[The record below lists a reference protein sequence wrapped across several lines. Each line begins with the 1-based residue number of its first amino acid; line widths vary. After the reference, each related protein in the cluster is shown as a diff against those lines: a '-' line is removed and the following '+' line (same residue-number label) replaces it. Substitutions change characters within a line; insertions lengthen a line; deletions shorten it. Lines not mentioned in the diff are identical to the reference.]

1 MDERHWWISG
11 KVQQAVDNVSEESS
25 AALEAFILEA
35 DNLQLVNRFLQDGG
49 HQAIFFLVEANDKIN
64 PSTWKFQVK
73 SDLQSLESVNRKT
86 SFPTLLYFLR
96 LEINHDV
103 DAGLMEKEILCGEI
117 KENPV
122 ESLRCLLNDL
132 YIPLLRAQKEWGSC
146 SQENVA
152 SFLSGLEKYVSSID
166 EAATVT
172 NLEKH
177 HITILKRPQ
186 NIISPDF
193 LLQRS
198 AVLDPEIVG
207 ENETLISEWIKTIDQ
222 VLMEAVDE
230 RVLDIT
236 TSPLTELDR
245 WHHRQKILGLIIEQL
260 RGKECKSVIGIMIS
274 TKSRLLKRWKAVDIS
289 ITEAMNATKD
299 RVKYLEALH
308 RHFNALNTD
317 NDPENLINGI
327 LPGFFN
333 SIQQMEILSQHFSKN
348 GYLGLLLTKVSN
360 QLALNSKSFLK
371 EIISTEDSNDRLWK
385 VIKEEIMKDLKEKV
399 SMSGVR
405 EERILKKEKLKIKM
419 LKIDSGFYE
428 RIQACLAVCTCFQ
441 EEVQRLREWLLG
453 AHGLQR
459 YSSVSSVSTAP
470 GRLSSLQTSKT
481 NKTNVRVTVSVPS
494 SSDQQYDYQSSG
506 VAITDDVTI
515 MYHLEA
521 LSVKLKQT
529 LDIMDKLQQYNI
541 LSKQTEGLRKPA
553 PEDLMEDEDVESGS
567 IFDSVLLDDPRDS
580 DAQTEPSSYQP
591 QILRQITSTPGKLQT
606 LIEEDEQQMF
616 VKDSST
622 LNIPSVKCQDS
633 STKSALDLRNDQLS
647 PNMEEDREI
656 GLTNEEKHML
666 ANLYN
671 REDVDA
677 DDCTLSSV
685 LLEKLEQMIVL
696 LTQYLDADIL
706 LDTER
711 RDHDPFEEGYSEFLV
726 MNQQAEKYISVYIQA
741 LFLRQIPCKDALS
754 IIQRFSIVSHRQGI
768 QHIVN
773 ECYVEVFDWFYLEL
787 KDVQNEYETFKEDPV
802 LPRNMPPAVGAIIWS
817 RKLMSRIENT
827 MKAFK
832 NVRIVATGLT
842 YLDTVKLYNKIAS
855 ALVSYEDMWYQKW
868 KSQIDKSLNGLNFTL
883 LVREPGTQ
891 KLMVNTDMRMLQ
903 LIEETKWMLRLGI
916 RVPEAALLA
925 FHQAEKL
932 KMYRSSLED
941 VVKEYGRI
949 QQEIPEKFAALF
961 SVHLEQVNHQFQPGL
976 STLSWSSVNIEGFL
990 HQTSAAVKRLQ
1001 AIVTK
1006 VREIKELIIE
1016 KTLEEISYFDMIP
1029 MDEITSAPKSP
1040 DEFLQLMQISLLTN
1054 KTKVQTMECLIKKGY
1069 EDILT
1074 ILKKFQDTIQENSR
1088 SSSHIRNT
1096 SSSSQAKKASRKSQ
1110 TLSVVLSSKTL
1121 PEEITSQVLESVSD
1135 QLYQAVY
1142 ICILRSLVIL
1152 AQLAGCE
1159 MESITRGLL
1168 HLLNKPADGPTTLEN
1183 KPLVNEHMLKDM
1195 LFRSRIQAQKLRFK
1209 LSLKFQIPQI
1219 LIDPSIDV
1227 AEDALHKGVLSIT
1240 DVSSCLNWWSGES
1253 KGQSFHVHMAT
1264 DELLQYIATKV
1275 VESVRDL
1282 HSVVKKHVFSL
1293 SCYNFLWADN
1303 MYRQSQEFLASSPN
1317 LVAMHKEV
1325 KHFLK
1330 IEEQIKEYSEVLQL
1344 GCISLDYSLIKETLK
1359 GFVGSWKSHYATILH
1374 KRVKEELLHVVQYRE
1389 EAWQQLAMPVE
1400 SLEQL
1405 NSILTL
1411 LEELQNMENK
1421 IDELYQPIESTYEQ
1435 LRSYQL
1441 RIPRGEVNDV
1451 ANLRNKWADL
1461 MDLTHVV
1468 KDNLLKEKQDIFKQ
1482 ELDKQVKSFV
1492 VEVIQFRNRFDTQGP
1507 AAPGVKPEEAVT
1519 RLHDFNEKYQAFDAK
1534 RKTLNSVQ
1542 KLFNIVPKK
1551 FHELDRTG
1559 KDLELLGTL
1568 YILFQKFIEFDQRF
1582 RNTLWADVDLKVSNQ
1597 EIKQYS
1603 SECQIWNDK
1612 LKDWDAY
1619 NEMAQDI
1626 TFYEDVFPI
1635 LHELKSKEIRNRHWL
1650 QVMSVT
1656 GSSFPL
1662 EANVFKVSQVLDIG
1676 LLKFQKPLISIAKAA
1691 KKEMDL
1697 EMKMRK
1703 VEEEWSEQVLIFKPY
1718 KNKVLLAKDQ
1728 SLILLEELEDA
1739 HMLLAQ
1745 MLSSKEIDP
1754 LREEATTWAEKLKR
1768 VGDVLELWIDVQELW
1783 QHLEEV
1789 YNNPTTIQELP
1800 REARRFAKVN
1810 RRWTLMM
1817 VSAYKTKNVL
1827 QCCCTGD
1834 VPKEVL
1840 LRHFYQELEIC
1851 FCGLNSYLGRM
1862 RQTFPRFYFLS
1873 DLALLSVLSRP
1884 YDTKYL
1890 HHHLRNLFS
1899 GVSSIEVEKV
1909 EEEESE
1915 MSDEEEVE
1923 ATGSLLDFLSV
1934 RSGNEGW
1941 LSMGQR
1947 STTHVTDTE
1956 SVFQR
1961 SLKSAGIS
1969 GYQERNRDIEY
1980 KEPCLKIN
1988 AVAVRGYA
1996 EECLQLDEQ
2005 VAITSNLGTW
2015 LSKLHS
2021 SLRNSLNN
2029 KICGIVED
2037 INQGMAIDEWTQ
2049 KYPTQAAILG
2059 LLYLWTRDF
2068 ECSISEIKQD
2078 RKAQSRILKKY
2089 TAIAVRLS
2097 TFSTK
2102 GYWKNMEDVISQS
2115 QRLKL
2120 ENIIMLALYLRD
2132 VMENIWSRKVREN
2145 ADFEWKRSIKFYLK
2159 ERDGSCRHELNI
2171 LDTQYTYGCEFS
2183 GAKIPFIMNPVTDK
2197 CFFKISQIL
2206 QQNNGVILQGD
2217 HGAGKTETIKG
2228 LSYLLGNFLYVFTCS
2243 SVSNISAL
2251 SRVINGTGLDGCW
2264 SCFDD
2269 FHLLPED
2276 AVSVFMHS
2284 SQSLYESLQA
2294 KRPQITLQDGSQ
2306 IELQPT
2312 CNIFVTISKSGFQNL
2327 PKDMLAIFRAVSF
2340 VFPDHTILLKA
2351 KLTSLGFKGPK
2362 ALATRLQLTS
2372 DLLKEQ
2378 LPEEYHC
2385 HFSLR
2390 SMLEVIYQAI
2400 QHREME
2406 KMINGRMEIEG
2417 GRVSQSSSV
2426 MSYQQFTAFA
2436 TSPVPSLKTGN
2447 SADRNKKVIS
2457 TNPVLA
2463 AAKESHALIADSLQD
2478 VIGPRMTG
2486 DNYLVFKQIVGD
2498 VFTGIYDPSDAR
2510 QILQKEIERAILLKS
2525 EENKLFPHSPWLSK
2539 VKQLFNLSQVNS
2551 GVIVA
2556 GPPASGKSSCIRILI
2571 QALNHIQVSSGEAS
2585 HKIVKIHPM
2594 SVDNGT
2600 LMFGGHNASHMWQD
2614 GVISCLWKKA
2624 IRNRC
2629 NSWLWIDGPLNS
2641 SWADNFNSV
2650 LGPENVLQLNN
2661 GDYLELPENLKLI
2674 FETTGLQTAS
2684 PATLTKAGVLYIES
2698 EALGWRPLSKIW
2710 LDGRN
2715 QQENTVLSKAFYRTL
2730 DPIFNFILHDT
2741 KAIVPVTEV
2750 GLFHSFTNLLTILL
2764 NDKAQSIGGQL
2775 HIERLFIFCLI
2786 WSVGSLIEYSD
2797 RKKFSDLVKVYTSVL
2812 PDDDQEIL
2820 VFDYFLDES
2829 GEWDTWQSRLPD
2841 ITYVGNTDIMGET
2854 FIETQDTII
2863 VRTFL
2868 EFASMGSQ
2876 HVLLTGPPG
2885 CGKTALMNDFIST
2898 QDRKRT
2904 LLKRM
2909 VFSGSSKAEELQELL
2924 EQNIVHRQGFIYGAK
2939 DGKTLQLFIDD
2950 LHLPTPDENGI
2961 QHCNELLRMLLDDK
2975 TLVRFNKPFE
2985 WQTLEGLL
2993 VKAVM
2998 GQPKYANSAHRV
3010 SAQRLLRHFS
3020 IFHLP
3025 DLEGAQLQKVIF
3037 SVLEANMGDKDG
3049 LSLQDDLHLS
3059 LVKASCHLLESVK
3072 KVLVISSTPGR
3083 QHYLFSL
3090 REITKVF
3097 QFLRKLSNED
3107 REDPCTVVAYW
3118 EHEINCVIRDRL
3130 CRQADISWF
3139 NSELTSTIKESFP
3152 DITTSALQKL
3162 YTTFPLEMKF
3172 SHQAST
3178 DSRDVKV
3185 LLQSPEKLD
3194 EVQSFL
3200 GTIVQHYNEELG
3212 HQKLHI
3218 ELSENVV
3225 IQVIRIHRVLC
3236 GENGGN
3242 ALLVG
3247 CVGSHLSTL
3256 VKLALYVA
3264 DIPLHALDISARNSV
3279 MSSLK
3284 SAIEISAVEG
3294 KPTAIL
3300 CNAEELATEGC
3311 LNAINSLLICGEYL
3325 TLFTTEEMNDLL
3337 QVLGPA
3343 LRRKHPHLGYDPA
3356 KYFISQVKSYLRII
3370 VCISPCHELLQTAS
3384 GKYPGFLTGCQLI
3397 WIDSWSQDVINREA
3411 KHYIMQHGI
3420 METHTEETREKVAT
3434 AITLIHSYMLHQ
3446 NEQVPWTGNSNRS
3459 KFSKKA
3465 NDSSQS
3471 NCALGDVGPAQF
3483 PYCKDITQEKLK
3495 LLLSKDIVM
3504 TDNVFVGPSTLQLFL
3519 DNFKSIF
3526 LKKMEEQHNTNN
3538 RLKHALKT
3546 LANARMDA
3554 RKTQESICGLEEKYK
3569 ESQIIVSNILDKLI
3583 TKTSIFEQLKAIL
3596 GIGDETLQIF
3606 LSQSENEFDSFDEND
3621 DLLKDD
3627 GCDDYDEA
3635 FYRMKEANK
3644 HSYLHD
3650 IQQKTEKAA
3659 NELEELKK
3667 NQRSIKNEVMHWC
3680 SKVDKSCVERL
3691 VRCQNPPY
3699 LVAQILE
3706 MALVMISCLP
3716 KAENMNDLQK
3726 ISTSVNEKSESRA
3739 STRLQP
3745 SPVSKPTP
3753 SKRGMRESTDKVDRA
3768 RWKNIQYQIGETSKF
3783 VEMIHQIARL
3793 EDGLPDQT
3801 LKDVESYLGK
3811 AREGTHGVTGEGSL
3825 LENAAPY
3832 ATPQSITPAKKYSH
3846 IEAKKNKDAK
3856 GGGITIATA
3865 RYSSEDAASLVAFV
3879 VAIIE
3884 YTRLCVPVKE
3894 CQKKLSNIEKEK
3906 EDLILKEAQSG
3917 LTTGSFE
3924 EEPTV
3929 LYHQTL
3935 STLTADDLPLLQK
3948 EVTQHHEEYDAAVNH
3963 KHQVEEELE
3972 SHKEKLQAAA
3982 NMLDRL
3988 KMQEQEWKEKLNQS
4002 NVSDLLTNCLLAA
4015 AFVTYCPAL
4024 CMDRRRKVTDWLFK
4038 VCESCGLPL
4047 PQRTLLKNLPLIQL
4061 MQSPIE
4067 IKTLEEW
4074 GLPTNPLA
4082 LNNSCIFTSTMASNS
4097 WVLVCDPTGQA
4108 IDWIKGHLPED
4119 TVEVMYNALL
4129 SEMDTCLTVG
4139 HSLLLTYCEIQDLS
4153 CDVRLKQILRS
4164 KRDFFQHHVP
4174 FKMMV
4179 GEHEVECH
4187 PSFRIYLHTTKM
4199 PEEVPPEVASFCT
4212 TLYFYQD
4219 REGLVEQLLDRFVSL
4234 EKPRLKEEHV
4244 QLKQEGLTNM
4254 IIRSALEEKVIVTL
4268 QSHESL
4274 LHSLSV
4280 TKKLGDLTL
4289 QHEEASE
4296 MYMKTVAAED
4306 SVLLARGGFRE
4317 IAVRGAVMFD
4327 TSRMLQQLNKMY
4339 NTSYKQLLQLFDAS
4353 VAHSERYSLKGIVAC
4368 VTSNIFSYISRSL
4381 LDKDRLVYAL
4391 LLTFEVHDS
4400 LGRISPGEREFIISP
4415 GLCVT
4420 VLQGMNSKMSES
4432 RQQEKNP
4439 FDWMSE
4445 EQFKNVQT
4453 LATYFDWFGDLFD
4466 RMCKDVKDL
4475 TWKTFCESEQPEN
4488 PSKVKWPEGI
4498 EALSPLQKFMV
4509 LRAVRQ
4515 DRILPSAS
4523 NYISAALG
4531 KMYTSDV
4538 AIDLQATLSW
4548 ISPHEPGLL
4557 LYGADSKLPRTI
4569 LEAFAEAKN
4578 QKFTVFPTGFSEDK
4592 TKDILIQAMSEGGW
4606 MLMENIHNSPKLMMS
4621 LGEILKSKKN
4631 PDKNFRLWLSVQARE
4646 DLPTSLLHY
4655 TVKTVVDNPM
4665 NIRRGIIL
4673 SWKFI
4678 THEVLATSS
4687 RPEWPPLLHN
4697 LCFLHGA
4704 IRYRTL
4710 YGGGWNYPDTMRF
4723 GCAELMESME
4733 ILKREFKEDPENAGK
4748 IPCWTALRYLLSE
4761 IIYGCNVSDDFD
4773 MTVLTSMIDYWISVN
4788 TTKKDSELTKLKF
4801 RIPSAFFNLDLN
4813 PASLAQALE
4822 FTPQYSLDAPEAFH
4836 MHPSPVV
4843 QFGEQGY
4850 IISKLSQMYGYKEG
4864 FCRHGEKSLQTS
4876 PKGVKLA
4883 SFQSPRSLSLTL
4895 PEILPNSAEIS
4906 MPRVSEVHDICAAI
4920 LSKLPRE
4927 WSRDFINDRLKKL
4940 GGDTPFNLF
4949 LKKELSHLMS
4959 LVSEIRNNLQMIK
4972 NSLESSEILGDQ
4984 LSDSDIVT
4992 IVHELYHKKP
5002 PSHWCNM
5009 AWNFSC
5015 PSDWSVTFFIQD
5027 LQQRISHF
5035 EKLLQLGREKMPIY
5049 WLGAFRNPKG
5059 LLSVLKQ
5066 EVIRRY
5072 TERTGNVDSIEIT
5085 AEITQRDKEHIRDPP
5100 QEGIFVHGVHLWGVH
5115 WNKTD
5120 GEIVDSPPKHS
5131 LNVLPVIH
5139 LQCLPT
5145 TEKSGIHDAQK
5156 SDTYQCPVYRS
5167 STSIR
5172 ETVFNLGI
5180 HKENISSSRWALR
5193 GMKATIH
5200 PF

>member
-1 MDERHWWISG
+1 MDERHWWIAG
-11 KVQQAVDNVSEESS
+11 KVQQAVDNASEESS

-35 DNLQLVNRFLQDGG
+35 DNLQLLNRFLQDGG
-49 HQAIFFLVEANDKIN
+49 HQAIFFLVEASNKIN

-73 SDLQSLESVNRKT
+73 SDLQSLESVNLKT

-96 LEINHDV
+96 FEINHDV
-103 DAGLMEKEILCGEI
+103 EAGLMEKDILCGEI

-122 ESLRCLLNDL
+122 ESLRCLLNEL
-132 YIPLLRAQKEWGSC
+132 YIPLLRAQKDWGSC
-146 SQENVA
+146 NQENVA
-152 SFLSGLEKYVSSID
+152 GFLSGLEKYVSSID
-166 EAATVT
+166 EAATIT

-186 NIISPDF
+186 NIVSPDF

-198 AVLDPEIVG
+198 SVLDPEIVS
-207 ENETLISEWIKTIDQ
+207 ENEALISEWIKTIDQ

-236 TSPLTELDR
+236 TSPLTELER
-245 WHHRQKILGLIIEQL
+245 WHHRQKMLGLITEQL

-274 TKSRLLKRWKAVDIS
+274 TKSRLLKRWKTVDIS
-289 ITEAMNATKD
+289 ITEAMNAAKD

-308 RHFNALNTD
+308 RHFDALNTD
-317 NDPENLINGI
+317 NDPENLINCI

-333 SIQQMEILSQHFSKN
+333 SIQQMEILSRHFSKN

-360 QLALNSKSFLK
+360 QLALNCKSFLK
-371 EIISTEDSNDRLWK
+371 EMISTEDSNDRLWK
-385 VIKEEIMKDLKEKV
+385 VIKEDIMKDKKEKV
-399 SMSGVR
+399 SMSGVG
-405 EERILKKEKLKIKM
+405 EERILKKEKLKVKV
-419 LKIDSGFYE
+419 LKIDSSFYD
-428 RIQACLAVCTCFQ
+428 RIQACLAVYTCFQ
-441 EEVQRLREWLLG
+441 EEVQHLREWLLG

-459 YSSVSSVSTAP
+459 YSSLSSVSTAP

-481 NKTNVRVTVSVPS
+481 NKTNARVTVSVPS
-494 SSDQQYDYQSSG
+494 SSDQQHDCQSSG

-529 LDIMDKLQQYNI
+529 LDIVDKLQQYNI

-567 IFDSVLLDDPRDS
+567 VFDSVLLDDPRES
-580 DAQTEPSSYQP
+580 VDAQTEPPSYLP
-591 QILRQITSTPGKLQT
+591 QILRQIPSTPGKLQT
-606 LIEEDEQQMF
+606 LIEEDEPQMF
-616 VKDSST
+616 VEDSSI
-622 LNIPSVKCQDS
+622 LRIPSVKCGES
-633 STKSALDLRNDQLS
+633 STKSALDLGDDQLS
-647 PNMEEDREI
+647 PNKEEDREI
-656 GLTNEEKHML
+656 GLSNEEKHML

-671 REDVDA
+671 REDVDD

-685 LLEKLEQMIVL
+685 LLEKLEQMIEL
-696 LTQYLDADIL
+696 LRQYIDADTL

-754 IIQRFSIVSHRQGI
+754 IIQRFSIVSQRQGI

-787 KDVQNEYETFKEDPV
+787 KDVQKEYETFKEDPV
-802 LPRNMPPAVGAIIWS
+802 LPKNMPPTVGAIVWS
-817 RKLMSRIENT
+817 RKLMSRIENI

-832 NVRIVATGLT
+832 NVRIVATCLT

-855 ALVSYEDMWYQKW
+855 ALLSYEDVWYQRW
-868 KSQIDKSLNGLNFTL
+868 KSHIDKSLNGLNLTL
-883 LVREPGTQ
+883 LVRDPVTLQ
-891 KLMVNTDMRMLQ
+891 LMVNTDMRMFQ
-903 LIEETKWMLRLGI
+903 LIEETKWMLRFGI
-916 RVPEAALLA
+916 RVPEAAVLA
-925 FHQAEKL
+925 FHQAEKF

-949 QQEIPEKFAALF
+949 QQEIPEEFAALF

-1001 AIVTK
+1001 TIVTK
-1006 VREIKELIIE
+1006 VREIKELVIE
-1016 KTLEEISYFDMIP
+1016 KILEEISYFDMFP

-1040 DEFLQLMQISLLTN
+1040 DEFLHLMQISLITN
-1054 KTKVQTMECLIKKGY
+1054 KTKLETMGCLIKSGY

-1074 ILKKFQDTIQENSR
+1074 ILKKFQDTMQENSR
-1088 SSSHIRNT
+1088 SSGQTWNT

-1110 TLSVVLSSKTL
+1110 TLSVVSSINTF
-1121 PEEITSQVLESVSD
+1121 PEEITSQV
-1135 QLYQAVY
+1135 
-1142 ICILRSLVIL
+1142 L

-1168 HLLNKPADGPTTLEN
+1168 LLLNKPPDGLNTPKN
-1183 KPLVNEHMLKDM
+1183 KPLVNEHMLKDT

-1227 AEDALHKGVLSIT
+1227 AEDALHQVVLSIT
-1240 DVSSCLNWWSGES
+1240 DVSSCLNWWSGEN
-1253 KGQSFHVHMAT
+1253 KGQSFHVHLAT
-1264 DELLQYIATKV
+1264 DELLQYIATKL
-1275 VESVRDL
+1275 VESVKDL
-1282 HSVVKKHVFSL
+1282 RSVVKKHVFSL

-1303 MYRQSQEFLASSPN
+1303 MYRQSQEFLASAPN
-1317 LVAMHKEV
+1317 LAAMHKEV

-1359 GFVGSWKSHYATILH
+1359 GFVGSWKSHYAAILH
-1374 KRVKEELLHVVQYRE
+1374 HRVKEELRHVVQYRE
-1389 EAWQQLAMPVE
+1389 EAWQKLTMPVE

-1451 ANLRNKWADL
+1451 TDLRSKWADL
-1461 MDLTHVV
+1461 MDLTNVV

-1507 AAPGVKPEEAVT
+1507 AAPGVRPEEAVT

-1542 KLFNIVPKK
+1542 KLFNVVPKK
-1551 FHELDRTG
+1551 FYELDKTG

-1568 YILFQKFIEFDQRF
+1568 YILFQKFIEFDQQF
-1582 RNTLWADVDLKVSNQ
+1582 RNTLWADVHLQINNE

-1603 SECQIWNDK
+1603 SECQIWKDK

-1626 TFYEDVFPI
+1626 KFYEDVFPI

-1662 EANVFKVSQVLDIG
+1662 EANVFKVFHLLDIG
-1676 LLKFQKPLISIAKAA
+1676 LLKFQKQLISIAKVA

-1703 VEEEWSEQVLIFKPY
+1703 VEEEWSEQVLSFKPY
-1718 KNKVLLAKDQ
+1718 KTKVLLAKDQ
-1728 SLILLEELEDA
+1728 TLILLEALEDA

-1789 YNNPTTIQELP
+1789 YNNPTNIQELP
-1800 REARRFAKVN
+1800 RDARRFAKVN

-1851 FCGLNSYLGRM
+1851 FHALNSYLGKM
-1862 RQTFPRFYFLS
+1862 RQSFPRFYFLS
-1873 DLALLSVLSRP
+1873 NLALVSVLSRP

-1890 HHHLRNLFS
+1890 HHHLRNLFG

-1909 EEEESE
+1909 EEVESE
-1915 MSDEEEVE
+1915 ISEEEVE
-1923 ATGSLLDFLSV
+1923 TTGPVLDFLSV

-1941 LSMGQR
+1941 FSTGQR

-1956 SVFQR
+1956 SIFQR

-1969 GYQERNRDIEY
+1969 GNQERNRANEY

-1988 AVAVRGYA
+1988 AVAVRGHA

-2005 VAITSNLGTW
+2005 VALTSSLGTW
-2015 LSKLHS
+2015 LSKLNS
-2021 SLRNSLNN
+2021 SLRNSLNS

-2037 INQGMAIDEWTQ
+2037 INQGMAIEEWTQ
-2049 KYPTQAAILG
+2049 KFPTQAAILG

-2068 ECSISEIKQD
+2068 ECSISETNRD
-2078 RKAQSRILKKY
+2078 HKAQSRILKKY
-2089 TAIAVRLS
+2089 TAIVVKLS
-2097 TFSTK
+2097 TITAK

-2120 ENIIMLALYLRD
+2120 ENIILQVLYLRD
-2132 VMENIWSRKVREN
+2132 VMGNIWSRKVREN
-2145 ADFEWKRSIKFYLK
+2145 ADFEWKRSIKFYQK
-2159 ERDGSCRHELNI
+2159 EKDGSCRHELNI
-2171 LDTQYTYGCEFS
+2171 LDSQYTYGCEFY
-2183 GAKIPFIMNPVTDK
+2183 GAKIPFIMNPVTEK

-2206 QQNNGVILQGD
+2206 QQNNGVILQGE
-2217 HGAGKTETIKG
+2217 HGAGKTETVKG

-2243 SVSNISAL
+2243 SVTNVSAL
-2251 SRVINGTGLDGCW
+2251 SRVIHGTGLDGCW

-2269 FHLLPED
+2269 FHLLPEG

-2284 SQSLYESLQA
+2284 SLSLYESLQA
-2294 KRPQITLQDGSQ
+2294 KLPQITFQDGSQ
-2306 IELQPT
+2306 IEVQPT
-2312 CNIFVTISKSGFQNL
+2312 CSIFVTVSKSGFRKL
-2327 PKDMLAIFRAVSF
+2327 PKDMLAIYRAVSF
-2340 VFPDHTILLKA
+2340 VFPDHTIFLKA

-2390 SMLEVIYQAI
+2390 SMLEVIYRAI
-2400 QHREME
+2400 QRREME
-2406 KMINGRMEIEG
+2406 KMISMEIEG
-2417 GRVSQSSSV
+2417 GSVSRSSSV
-2426 MSYQQFTAFA
+2426 MSYQQFTTFA
-2436 TSPVPSLKTGN
+2436 ASPVPSIKTGN
-2447 SADRNKKVIS
+2447 SADRNKKAIS

-2498 VFTGIYDPSDAR
+2498 VFTGIYDPSDTR
-2510 QILQKEIERAILLKS
+2510 QILQKEIERAIFLKS
-2525 EENKLFPHSPWLSK
+2525 EESKLFPHSPWLNK
-2539 VKQLFNLSQVNS
+2539 VKQLFNLSLVNS

-2556 GPPASGKSSCIRILI
+2556 GPPASGKSSCISVLI
-2571 QALNHIQVSSGEAS
+2571 QALNHIQVSSGETS
-2585 HKIVKIHPM
+2585 HKIVKVHPL
-2594 SVDNGT
+2594 SVDNRT
-2600 LMFGGHNASHMWQD
+2600 LMFGGQNTSHMWQD
-2614 GVISCLWKKA
+2614 GVISYLWKKA
-2624 IRNRC
+2624 IRNHC
-2629 NSWLWIDGPLNS
+2629 NSWLWFDGPLNS

-2650 LGPENVLQLNN
+2650 LGPENVLQLHN

-2674 FETTGLQTAS
+2674 FETTDLQTAS
-2684 PATLTKAGVLYIES
+2684 PTTLTKAGVLYIEG

-2715 QQENTVLSKAFYRTL
+2715 QQENAVLSKAFYRTL
-2730 DPIFNFILHDT
+2730 DPIFNLVLHDT

-2750 GLFHSFTNLLTILL
+2750 GLFHSFTNLLTVLL

-2797 RKKFSDLVKVYTSVL
+2797 RKKFSDLLKVYTSVL
-2812 PDDDQEIL
+2812 PDDDQEIS

-2854 FIETQDTII
+2854 FIETQDTVI

-2868 EFASMGSQ
+2868 EFASMGFQ
-2876 HVLLTGPPG
+2876 HVLLAGPPG

-2898 QDRKRT
+2898 QDRTRT

-2909 VFSGSSKAEELQELL
+2909 VFSGSSKAKELQELL

-3049 LSLQDDLHLS
+3049 LSLQEDLHLS
-3059 LVKASCHLLESVK
+3059 LAKASCHLLESVK

-3107 REDPCTVVAYW
+3107 REDHCTVVAYW
-3118 EHEINCVIRDRL
+3118 EHEMNRVIRDRL
-3130 CRQADISWF
+3130 CRQEDISWF
-3139 NSELTSTIKESFP
+3139 NSELTTTIKESFP
-3152 DITTSALQKL
+3152 DITSALQNL
-3162 YTTFPLEMKF
+3162 YTTIPLEMKF

-3185 LLQSPEKLD
+3185 LLQSLEKLD

-3200 GTIVQHYNEELG
+3200 ATIVQHYNEELG

-3225 IQVIRIHRVLC
+3225 IQVIRIHRVLS

-3247 CVGSHLSTL
+3247 CVGSHLPTL

-3264 DIPLHALDISARNSV
+3264 DIPLHALDISGKNSL

-3325 TLFTTEEMNDLL
+3325 PLFTTEEMNDLL

-3343 LRRKHPHLGYDPA
+3343 LRRKHPHLGYDPT

-3411 KHYIMQHGI
+3411 KHYIMQHRI
-3420 METHTEETREKVAT
+3420 METHTEETRENVAT
-3434 AITLIHSYMLHQ
+3434 AITLIHSFMLHE
-3446 NEQVPWTGNSNRS
+3446 NEQVPWTGNSHSSILS
-3459 KFSKKA
+3459 KNA

-3471 NCALGDVGPAQF
+3471 NRALGDGGPARV
-3483 PYCKDITQEKLK
+3483 PYCKDITQEKLM
-3495 LLLSKDIVM
+3495 LLLSKDTVI
-3504 TDNVFVGPSTLQLFL
+3504 DNVFVGPSTLQLFL

-3526 LKKMEEQHNTNN
+3526 LRKMEEQLNTNN
-3538 RLKHALKT
+3538 RLKHALET
-3546 LANARMDA
+3546 LDNTRMDA
-3554 RKTQESICGLEEKYK
+3554 RKTQESIGGLEEKYK
-3569 ESQIIVSNILDKLI
+3569 ESQIVVSNILDKLI
-3583 TKTSIFEQLKAIL
+3583 TKTSMLEQLKAIL

-3606 LSQSENEFDSFDEND
+3606 LSQSENEFEHFDEND

-3644 HSYLHD
+3644 HSYLND

-3659 NELEELKK
+3659 DELEELKK

-3680 SKVDKSCVERL
+3680 SKVDKSCIERL

-3716 KAENMNDLQK
+3716 KAENMNELPK
-3726 ISTSVNEKSESRA
+3726 MSSSVNEKSDSRA
-3739 STRLQP
+3739 NTRLQP
-3745 SPVSKPTP
+3745 SPVGKPTP
-3753 SKRGMRESTDKVDRA
+3753 LKRGMRESTDKVDRA

-3801 LKDVESYLGK
+3801 VKDVEAYLGK
-3811 AREGTHGVTGEGSL
+3811 AKEGSHGVTGEGSL
-3825 LENAAPY
+3825 LENAAPN

-3846 IEAKKNKDAK
+3846 IDSKKNKDAK

-3884 YTRLCVPVKE
+3884 YTRLCIPVKE

-3906 EDLILKEAQSG
+3906 EDLILKEAQSRM
-3917 LTTGSFE
+3917 TTGSFE
-3924 EEPTV
+3924 EEPSV

-3935 STLTADDLPLLQK
+3935 SALTADDLPLLQK
-3948 EVTQHHEEYDAAVNH
+3948 EITQLHEEYDAAINL
-3963 KHQVEEELE
+3963 KHQVEEKLE

-3982 NMLDRL
+3982 NMLNRL
-3988 KMQEQEWKEKLNQS
+3988 KTQEQEWKEKLNRS
-4002 NVSDLLTNCLLAA
+4002 NVSDLLTNCVLAA
-4015 AFVTYCPAL
+4015 AFITYCPAL
-4024 CMDRRRKVTDWLFK
+4024 SMDRRGKVTNLLFK

-4047 PQRTLLKNLPLIQL
+4047 PHRTLLRNLPLIQL
-4061 MQSPIE
+4061 MQTPIE
-4067 IKTLEEW
+4067 IKTLEER

-4082 LNNSCIFTSTMASNS
+4082 LNNSCIFSSTMGSNS

-4139 HSLLLTYCEIQDLS
+4139 HSLLLTYCEMQDLS
-4153 CDVRLKQILRS
+4153 CDVRFKQILRS
-4164 KRDFFQHHVP
+4164 KREFFQHQVP

-4179 GEHEVECH
+4179 GVHEVECH
-4187 PSFRIYLHTTKM
+4187 PSFRMYLHTTKM

-4274 LHSLSV
+4274 LHNLSV

-4306 SVLLARGGFRE
+4306 SMLLARGVFRE

-4327 TSRMLQQLNKMY
+4327 TSRMLQQLNRMY

-4391 LLTFEVHDS
+4391 LLAFEVQDS
-4400 LGRISPGEREFIISP
+4400 LGQISPGEREFIISP
-4415 GLCVT
+4415 VLCVT
-4420 VLQGMNSKMSES
+4420 VLHGRNSKMSES
-4432 RQQEKNP
+4432 RPQDKNP

-4445 EQFKNVQT
+4445 EQFKNVQV
-4453 LATYFDWFGDLFD
+4453 LATCFDWFGDLFD

-4531 KMYTSDV
+4531 KTYTSDV

-4548 ISPHEPGLL
+4548 ISPQEPGLL
-4557 LYGADSKLPRTI
+4557 LYGTDSKLPRTI
-4569 LEAFAEAKN
+4569 LEAFAEANN
-4578 QKFTVFPTGFSEDK
+4578 QKITVFPIGFSEAK
-4592 TKDILIQAMSEGGW
+4592 TKDVLMQAMTEGSW

-4631 PDKNFRLWLSVQARE
+4631 PDRNFRLWLSVQAIE
-4646 DLPTSLLHY
+4646 DLPTSLLHS
-4655 TVKTVVDNPM
+4655 TVKTAVDIPM
-4665 NIRRGIIL
+4665 NIRRGIIS
-4673 SWKFI
+4673 SWKLVN
-4678 THEVLATSS
+4678 HEVLATSS

-4704 IRYRTL
+4704 IRFRTL
-4710 YGGGWNYPDTMRF
+4710 YGGGWNCPDAMTF
-4723 GCAELMESME
+4723 GCAELMESIE
-4733 ILKREFKEDPENAGK
+4733 ILKHEFKEDPENAGK
-4748 IPCWTALRYLLSE
+4748 IPSWTALRYLLSE
-4761 IIYGCNVSDDFD
+4761 IIYGSNVSDDFD

-4801 RIPSAFFNLDLN
+4801 RIPSSFFNLDLN
-4813 PASLAQALE
+4813 PSSLAQVMDLI
-4822 FTPQYSLDAPEAFH
+4822 PQYSLDAPEAFH
-4836 MHPSPVV
+4836 MHPSPMV

-4850 IISKLSQMYGYKEG
+4850 IISQLSQMYGYKGG
-4864 FCRHGEKSLQTS
+4864 FSRHGEKSLQTS
-4876 PKGVKLA
+4876 QKGVKLA
-4883 SFQSPRSLSLTL
+4883 SFQSPRSSSLTL
-4895 PEILPNSAEIS
+4895 PEVLPRSAEIS
-4906 MPRVSEVHDICAAI
+4906 IPRLSELHDICASM
-4920 LSKLPRE
+4920 LSKLPRG

-4949 LKKELSHLMS
+4949 LKKELGHLMS

-5015 PSDWSVTFFIQD
+5015 PSDWTVAYFIQD

-5066 EVIRRY
+5066 EAIRRY
-5072 TERTGNVDSIEIT
+5072 TERTENVDSIVLTTEM
-5085 AEITQRDKEHIRDPP
+5085 TQRDKDHIRDPP
-5100 QEGIFVHGVHLWGVH
+5100 QEGIFVHGVHLWGVN

-5139 LQCLPT
+5139 LQCSPT
-5145 TEKSGIHDAQK
+5145 SEKSGIPNTHK
-5156 SDTYQCPVYRS
+5156 SDTFQCPVYCS

-5172 ETVFNLGI
+5172 ETVFNLDI
-5180 HKENISSSRWALR
+5180 HKENVSSARWALR

>member
-1 MDERHWWISG
+1 MDERHWWLAG
-11 KVQQAVDNVSEESS
+11 KVQQAVDNASEESS
-25 AALEAFILEA
+25 AALEAFFLEA

-49 HQAIFFLVEANDKIN
+49 HQAMFFMVEANDKIN

-73 SDLQSLESVNRKT
+73 SDLQSLESVNLKT
-86 SFPTLLYFLR
+86 SFPILLYFLR
-96 LEINHDV
+96 FEKNHDV
-103 DAGLMEKEILCGEI
+103 DAGLMEKDILCGEI

-122 ESLRCLLNDL
+122 ESLRCLLNEL
-132 YIPLLRAQKEWGSC
+132 YIPLLRAQKDWGSC
-146 SQENVA
+146 NQENVA

-177 HITILKRPQ
+177 HITILKRPL
-186 NIISPDF
+186 NIVSPDF

-198 AVLDPEIVG
+198 AALDPEIVS
-207 ENETLISEWIKTIDQ
+207 ESETLISEWIRTIDQ

-245 WHHRQKILGLIIEQL
+245 WHHRQKILGLITEQL

-274 TKSRLLKRWKAVDIS
+274 TKSRLLKRWKFIDIS

-308 RHFNALNTD
+308 RHFDALNTE

-333 SIQQMEILSQHFSKN
+333 GIQQMEILSRHFSKN

-360 QLALNSKSFLK
+360 QLALNCKSFLK
-371 EIISTEDSNDRLWK
+371 EMISTEDSNDRLWK
-385 VIKEEIMKDLKEKV
+385 VIKEDIMKNRKEKL
-399 SMSGVR
+399 SMCGVR
-405 EERILKKEKLKIKM
+405 EERILKKEKLKVKVQ
-419 LKIDSGFYE
+419 KIDSGFYE
-428 RIQACLAVCTCFQ
+428 RIQACLAIYTCFQ
-441 EEVQRLREWLLG
+441 EKVQHLREWLLG

-459 YSSVSSVSTAP
+459 YSSLSSVSTAP

-481 NKTNVRVTVSVPS
+481 NKSNARVTASVLS
-494 SSDQQYDYQSSG
+494 SSDQQHDCQSSG

-529 LDIMDKLQQYNI
+529 LDIVDKLQQFNI

-567 IFDSVLLDDPRDS
+567 VFDSVLLDDPRES
-580 DAQTEPSSYQP
+580 VDAQTEPPSYLP
-591 QILRQITSTPGKLQT
+591 QIIQQITSTPGKLQT
-606 LIEEDEQQMF
+606 LIEEDEPQMF
-616 VKDSST
+616 VEDSSI
-622 LNIPSVKCQDS
+622 LSIPSVKCGDS

-647 PNMEEDREI
+647 PNNDEDREI
-656 GLTNEEKHML
+656 GLSNEEKHML
-666 ANLYN
+666 DFPITDIVDNWCSESFMETSNLYN
-671 REDVDA
+671 REDVDD

-685 LLEKLEQMIVL
+685 LLEKLEQMIEL
-696 LTQYLDADIL
+696 LRQYIDADIL

-726 MNQQAEKYISVYIQA
+726 MNQQIENYISVYIQA

-754 IIQRFSIVSHRQGI
+754 IIQRFSVVSHRQGI

-773 ECYVEVFDWFYLEL
+773 ECYVEVFDWFYLDL
-787 KDVQNEYETFKEDPV
+787 KDVQKEYETFKEDPV
-802 LPRNMPPAVGAIIWS
+802 LPRNMPHAVGAVVWS

-827 MKAFK
+827 MKAFN
-832 NVRIVATGLT
+832 NVQIVATCLT

-855 ALVSYEDMWYQKW
+855 ALLSYEDLWYQRW
-868 KSQIDKSLNGLNFTL
+868 KSQIDKSLNGLNLTL
-883 LVREPGTQ
+883 LVRDPVTLQ
-891 KLMVNTDMRMLQ
+891 LMVNTDMRILQ

-916 RVPEAALLA
+916 HVPEAALLA
-925 FHQAEKL
+925 FHQAEKFKL
-932 KMYRSSLED
+932 YRSSLED
-941 VVKEYGRI
+941 VVKEYRRI
-949 QQEIPEKFAALF
+949 QQEIPEEFAALF
-961 SVHLEQVNHQFQPGL
+961 SDHLEQVNHQFQPGM

-1001 AIVTK
+1001 TIVTK
-1006 VREIKELIIE
+1006 VREVKELVIE
-1016 KTLEEISYFDMIP
+1016 KILEEISYLDMIP
-1029 MDEITSAPKSP
+1029 MDEITSAPKNP
-1040 DEFLQLMQISLLTN
+1040 DELLQLMQISLITN
-1054 KTKVQTMECLIKKGY
+1054 KTKVETMGCLIKSGY

-1074 ILKKFQDTIQENSR
+1074 ILRMFQSKSKLMSKQPLKYNCR
-1088 SSSHIRNT
+1088 SKHCGSW
-1096 SSSSQAKKASRKSQ
+1096 KSVQ
-1110 TLSVVLSSKTL
+1110 
-1121 PEEITSQVLESVSD
+1121 
-1135 QLYQAVY
+1135 
-1142 ICILRSLVIL
+1142 
-1152 AQLAGCE
+1152 
-1159 MESITRGLL
+1159 
-1168 HLLNKPADGPTTLEN
+1168 GPD
-1183 KPLVNEHMLKDM
+1183 K
-1195 LFRSRIQAQKLRFK
+1195 RFK

-1219 LIDPSIDV
+1219 LIDPSIDE
-1227 AEDALHKGVLSIT
+1227 AEAALHQVVLSIT
-1240 DVSSCLNWWSGES
+1240 DVSSCLNWWSGEN

-1264 DELLQYIATKV
+1264 DELLQYITTKV

-1282 HSVVKKHVFSL
+1282 RSVVKKHVFSL

-1303 MYRQSQEFLASSPN
+1303 MYQQSQEFLDSAPN
-1317 LVAMHKEV
+1317 LAAMHKEV

-1344 GCISLDYSLIKETLK
+1344 GCISLDCSLIKETLK
-1359 GFVGSWKSHYATILH
+1359 GFVGSWKSHYAAILH
-1374 KRVKEELLHVVQYRE
+1374 HHVKEELIHVVQYRE
-1389 EAWQQLAMPVE
+1389 ETWQKLTMPVE

-1411 LEELQNMENK
+1411 LEELENMENK

-1451 ANLRNKWADL
+1451 TSLRNKWAEL
-1461 MDLTHVV
+1461 MDLTNVV
-1468 KDNLLKEKQDIFKQ
+1468 KDDLLKEKQDIFKQ

-1507 AAPGVKPEEAVT
+1507 AAPGVRPEEAVT

-1551 FHELDRTG
+1551 FYELDKTG

-1582 RNTLWADVDLKVSNQ
+1582 RNTLWADVRLQISNA

-1626 TFYEDVFPI
+1626 KFYEDVFPI

-1662 EANVFKVSQVLDIG
+1662 EANVFKVFHLLDIG
-1676 LLKFQKPLISIAKAA
+1676 LLKFQKQLISIAKVA

-1697 EMKMRK
+1697 EIKMRK
-1703 VEEEWSEQVLIFKPY
+1703 VEEEWSEQVLSFKPY
-1718 KNKVLLAKDQ
+1718 KTKVLLVKDQ
-1728 SLILLEELEDA
+1728 TLILLEALEDA

-1768 VGDVLELWIDVQELW
+1768 VGDILELWIDVQELW

-1800 REARRFAKVN
+1800 RDARRFAKVN

-1851 FCGLNSYLGRM
+1851 FYALNSYLGRM

-1873 DLALLSVLSRP
+1873 DLSLVSVLSRP

-1890 HHHLRNLFS
+1890 HHHLRNLFG

-1915 MSDEEEVE
+1915 ISDAEEVE
-1923 ATGSLLDFLSV
+1923 VTGPVLDFLSV

-1941 LSMGQR
+1941 LSTVQR

-1956 SVFQR
+1956 SIFQR

-1969 GYQERNRDIEY
+1969 RNQERNRAIEY

-2005 VAITSNLGTW
+2005 VSLTSSLGTW

-2037 INQGMAIDEWTQ
+2037 INQGMAIEEWTQ

-2068 ECSISEIKQD
+2068 ECSISETNRD

-2089 TAIAVRLS
+2089 TAIVVKLS
-2097 TFSTK
+2097 TITAK

-2120 ENIIMLALYLRD
+2120 ENINMQALYLRD
-2132 VMENIWSRKVREN
+2132 VMENIWSRKVCEN
-2145 ADFEWKRSIKFYLK
+2145 SDFEWKKSIKFYLK
-2159 ERDGSCRHELNI
+2159 EKDGSCRHELNI
-2171 LDTQYTYGCEFS
+2171 LDAQYTYGCEFY
-2183 GAKIPFIMNPVTDK
+2183 GAKIPFIMNPVTEK

-2206 QQNNGVILQGD
+2206 QQNNGVILQGE
-2217 HGAGKTETIKG
+2217 HGAGKTETVKG
-2228 LSYLLGNFLYVFTCS
+2228 LSYLLGNFLYVFTCC
-2243 SVSNISAL
+2243 SVTNASAL

-2269 FHLLPED
+2269 VHLLPED

-2294 KRPQITLQDGSQ
+2294 KLPQITLQDGSQ
-2306 IELQPT
+2306 IDVQPT
-2312 CNIFVTISKSGFQNL
+2312 CSIFVTVSKSGFQNL

-2362 ALATRLQLTS
+2362 ALAKRLQLTS

-2378 LPEEYHC
+2378 LPEDYHC

-2390 SMLEVIYQAI
+2390 SMLEVIYRAI
-2400 QHREME
+2400 QRREMI
-2406 KMINGRMEIEG
+2406 KMISMENEG
-2417 GRVSQSSSV
+2417 GSVSRSSSV

-2457 TNPVLA
+2457 SNPALA

-2478 VIGPRMTG
+2478 VIGPRMNG
-2486 DNYLVFKQIVGD
+2486 DNFLVFKQIVGD
-2498 VFTGIYDPSDAR
+2498 VFPGMYDPSDTR

-2525 EENKLFPHSPWLSK
+2525 EESKLFPHSPWLSK
-2539 VKQLFNLSQVNS
+2539 VKQLFNLCLVNS

-2556 GPPASGKSSCIRILI
+2556 GPPASGKSSCISILI
-2571 QALNHIQVSSGEAS
+2571 QALNHIQVCSGEAS
-2585 HKIVKIHPM
+2585 HKIVKIHPL
-2594 SVDNGT
+2594 SVDTST
-2600 LMFGGHNASHMWQD
+2600 LMFGGQNASRMWQD
-2614 GVISCLWKKA
+2614 GVISYLWKKA

-2629 NSWLWIDGPLNS
+2629 NSWLWLDGHLNS

-2650 LGPENVLQLNN
+2650 LGPEKVLQLNN

-2674 FETTGLQTAS
+2674 FETTDLQTAS
-2684 PATLTKAGVLYIES
+2684 PTTLTKAGVLYIEGD
-2698 EALGWRPLSKIW
+2698 ALGWRPLSKIW

-2715 QQENTVLSKAFYRTL
+2715 QQENAVLSKAFYRTL
-2730 DPIFNFILHDT
+2730 DPIFNLILHDT

-2750 GLFHSFTNLLTILL
+2750 GLFHSFTNLLTVLL

-2797 RKKFSDLVKVYTSVL
+2797 RKKFSDLLKVYTSVL
-2812 PDDDQEIL
+2812 PDDDQEIS

-2854 FIETQDTII
+2854 FIETQDTVI

-2868 EFASMGSQ
+2868 EFASMGFQ
-2876 HVLLTGPPG
+2876 HVLLAGPPG

-2898 QDRKRT
+2898 QDRTRT

-2909 VFSGSSKAEELQELL
+2909 VFSGSSKAKELQELL

-2961 QHCNELLRMLLDDK
+2961 QHCNELLRLLLDDK

-3010 SAQRLLRHFS
+3010 SVQRLLRHFS

-3049 LSLQDDLHLS
+3049 LSLQEDLNLS
-3059 LVKASCHLLESVK
+3059 LAKASCHLLESVK
-3072 KVLVISSTPGR
+3072 KVFVISPTPGR

-3097 QFLRKLSNED
+3097 QSLRKLSNED
-3107 REDPCTVVAYW
+3107 REDQCTVVAYW
-3118 EHEINCVIRDRL
+3118 EHEMNRVIRDRL

-3139 NSELTSTIKESFP
+3139 KSELTTTITESFP

-3162 YTTFPLEMKF
+3162 YTTIPLEMKF
-3172 SHQAST
+3172 SHQAGT

-3185 LLQSPEKLD
+3185 LLQSREKLD

-3225 IQVIRIHRVLC
+3225 IQVIRIHRVLS

-3264 DIPLHALDISARNSV
+3264 DIRLHTLDISGKNSL

-3311 LNAINSLLICGEYL
+3311 LNAINSLLTCGEYL
-3325 TLFTTEEMNDLL
+3325 PLFTTEEMNDLL

-3343 LRRKHPHLGYDPA
+3343 LLRKHPHLGYDPT

-3384 GKYPGFLTGCQLI
+3384 GKYPGFLSGCQLI

-3411 KHYIMQHGI
+3411 KHYIMQHRI
-3420 METHTEETREKVAT
+3420 METHTEETRENVAT
-3434 AITLIHSYMLHQ
+3434 AMTLIHSSMLHDNDQ
-3446 NEQVPWTGNSNRS
+3446 IPWTGISHGS
-3459 KFSKKA
+3459 ILSKKA
-3465 NDSSQS
+3465 NESSQS
-3471 NCALGDVGPAQF
+3471 NGALGDGGPAQF

-3495 LLLSKDIVM
+3495 LLLTKDTVM
-3504 TDNVFVGPSTLQLFL
+3504 TDKVFVGPSTLQLFL

-3526 LKKMEEQHNTNN
+3526 LKKMEEQLNTNN
-3538 RLKHALKT
+3538 RLMHALET
-3546 LANARMDA
+3546 LANTRMDA
-3554 RKTQESICGLEEKYK
+3554 RKTQESIGGLEEKCK
-3569 ESQIIVSNILDKLI
+3569 ESQIVVSNILDKLI
-3583 TKTSIFEQLKAIL
+3583 TKTSMLEQLKAIL

-3606 LSQSENEFDSFDEND
+3606 LSQSENEFDHFDEKD

-3644 HSYLHD
+3644 HSYLND

-3659 NELEELKK
+3659 DELEELKK
-3667 NQRSIKNEVMHWC
+3667 NQRAIKNEVMHWC

-3706 MALVMISCLP
+3706 MALVMISCFS

-3726 ISTSVNEKSESRA
+3726 MSSVNEKSESRA
-3739 STRLQP
+3739 NTRLQP
-3745 SPVSKPTP
+3745 SPVSKPSP
-3753 SKRGMRESTDKVDRA
+3753 SKRGIRESTDKVDRA
-3768 RWKNIQYQIGETSKF
+3768 RWKNIQYKIGETSKF

-3801 LKDVESYLGK
+3801 LKDVEAYLGK
-3811 AREGTHGVTGEGSL
+3811 AKEGSHGVTGEGSL
-3825 LENAAPY
+3825 LENAAPN

-3846 IEAKKNKDAK
+3846 IDSKKNKDAK

-3884 YTRLCVPVKE
+3884 YTRLCAPVKE

-3906 EDLILKEAQSG
+3906 EDLILKEAHLSRIAG
-3917 LTTGSFE
+3917 KNFE

-3935 STLTADDLPLLQK
+3935 SALTADDLPLLQK
-3948 EVTQHHEEYDAAVNH
+3948 EITQLHEEYDAAVNL
-3963 KHQVEEELE
+3963 KHQVEEKLE

-3982 NMLDRL
+3982 NMLNRL

-4002 NVSDLLTNCLLAA
+4002 SVSDLLTNCVLAA

-4024 CMDRRRKVTDWLFK
+4024 SMDRRSKVTSLLFK
-4038 VCESCGLPL
+4038 VCESCGLHL
-4047 PQRTLLKNLPLIQL
+4047 PHRTLLKNLPLIQL
-4061 MQSPIE
+4061 MQTPIE
-4067 IKTLEEW
+4067 IKTLEER

-4082 LNNSCIFTSTMASNS
+4082 LNNSCIFSSTMGSNS

-4129 SEMDTCLTVG
+4129 SEMDTCLTIG
-4139 HSLLLTYCEIQDLS
+4139 HSLLLTYCEMQDLS
-4153 CDVRLKQILRS
+4153 CDARFKQILRS
-4164 KRDFFQHHVP
+4164 KREFFQHHVP

-4199 PEEVPPEVASFCT
+4199 PEDVPPEVASFCT

-4244 QLKQEGLTNM
+4244 QLKQEGLANM
-4254 IIRSALEEKVIVTL
+4254 IIRSTLEEKVIVTL

-4280 TKKLGDLTL
+4280 TKKLGDFTL

-4296 MYMKTVAAED
+4296 MYMKTVAAEN
-4306 SVLLARGGFRE
+4306 SMLLARGDFRE

-4353 VAHSERYSLKGIVAC
+4353 VAHSERYSLKGIVAS
-4368 VTSNIFSYISRSL
+4368 VTSNIFSFISRSL

-4391 LLTFEVHDS
+4391 LLAFEVQDS
-4400 LGRISPGEREFIISP
+4400 LGRLSPGEREFIISP
-4415 GLCVT
+4415 VLCVT
-4420 VLQGMNSKMSES
+4420 VLQGRNSKMLES

-4445 EQFKNVQT
+4445 EQFKNVQA
-4453 LATYFDWFGDLFD
+4453 LATCFDWFGDLFD

-4509 LRAVRQ
+4509 LRAVRK

-4531 KMYTSDV
+4531 KTYTSDV
-4538 AIDLQATLSW
+4538 ATDLQATLSW
-4548 ISPHEPGLL
+4548 MSPHEPGLL
-4557 LYGADSKLPRTI
+4557 LYGTDSKLPRTI
-4569 LEAFAEAKN
+4569 LESFAEANN
-4578 QKFTVFPTGFSEDK
+4578 QKITVFPIGFSEDK
-4592 TKDILIQAMSEGGW
+4592 TKDVLTQVMSEGCW

-4631 PDKNFRLWLSVQARE
+4631 PEKNFRLWLSAQARE

-4655 TVKTVVDNPM
+4655 TVKTVVDTPM
-4665 NIRRGIIL
+4665 NIRRGIIR
-4673 SWKFI
+4673 SWKFVN
-4678 THEVLATSS
+4678 HEVLATSS

-4704 IRYRTL
+4704 IRFRTL
-4710 YGGGWNYPDTMRF
+4710 YGGGWNCPDAMTF
-4723 GCAELMESME
+4723 GCAELMESIE
-4733 ILKREFKEDPENAGK
+4733 ILKREFKEDSENARK
-4748 IPCWTALRYLLSE
+4748 IPSWTALRYLLSE

-4773 MTVLTSMIDYWISVN
+4773 MTVLTSMIDYWISIN

-4801 RIPSAFFNLDLN
+4801 RIPSSFFNLDLN
-4813 PASLAQALE
+4813 PASLAQAMELI
-4822 FTPQYSLDAPEAFH
+4822 PQYSLDAPEAFH

-4850 IISKLSQMYGYKEG
+4850 IISKLCQMYGYKEG
-4864 FCRHGEKSLQTS
+4864 FCRHGEKPFQTS
-4876 PKGVKLA
+4876 QKGVKLS
-4883 SFQSPRSLSLTL
+4883 SFQSPRSSSLKM
-4895 PEILPNSAEIS
+4895 PEILPRSAEIA
-4906 MPRVSEVHDICAAI
+4906 MPRLSELHDICASM
-4920 LSKLPRE
+4920 LSKLPRG

-4949 LKKELSHLMS
+4949 LKKELGHLMA

-4984 LSDSDIVT
+4984 LSDSDIGT

-5015 PSDWSVTFFIQD
+5015 PSDWSVSYFLQD
-5027 LQQRISHF
+5027 LQQRVSHF

-5066 EVIRRY
+5066 EAIRRY
-5072 TERTGNVDSIEIT
+5072 TERTENVDSIELT
-5085 AEITQRDKEHIRDPP
+5085 TEITQRDKEHIRDPP
-5100 QEGIFVHGVHLWGVH
+5100 QEGIFVHGVHLWGVN

-5120 GEIVDSPPKHS
+5120 GEIVDSPPKHC

-5145 TEKSGIHDAQK
+5145 SEKSGIHDTYK
-5156 SDTYQCPVYRS
+5156 SDTYQCPVYCS

-5172 ETVFNLGI
+5172 EPVFNLDI
-5180 HKENISSSRWALR
+5180 HKENVSCSRWALR